1 MKIDTENRL
10 NYAIAWCGPGFVV
23 GYIIFWG
30 LMGHNIP
37 PPNMMG
43 LSADQLVA
51 QYYDAHQGTI
61 AIGMAV
67 SMGVAFFY
75 LPWSCLISGVIND
88 SESRSPNVLSRME
101 LTGGTLTAWS
111 LGFCPA
117 TWLLC
122 AIFTH
127 DLPVNVIR
135 AIHVFGWFIYDMTWG
150 ITTVQC
156 IGVGLWTVL
165 NKKQKIFPAWAG
177 WATIA
182 VGTIFITLTILPW
195 VKQGP
200 FAVSGSWN
208 YFVIFG
214 TWLFAFFGVYSFYL
228 IKEMGRRKSLSSDF
242 STHPAGTVLQG

>member
-1 MKIDTENRL
+1 MRTETENRL
-10 NYAIAWCGPGFVV
+10 NYAIAWCGPAFVV

-43 LSADQLVA
+43 LSDDQLVA

-61 AIGMAV
+61 AIGMAI
-67 SMGVAFFY
+67 SMAVAFFY

-88 SESRSPNVLSRME
+88 GRGPNVLSRME

-127 DLPVNVIR
+127 DLPNNVIR

-156 IGVGLWTVL
+156 IGVGLWTIL

-182 VGTIFITLTILPW
+182 VGTIFITLTVLPW

-208 YFVIFG
+208 YFVVFG
-214 TWLFAFFGVYSFYL
+214 TWLFAFFGVYSYFL
-228 IKEMGRRKSLSSDF
+228 IKEMSRRKAGITELSTTS
-242 STHPAGTVLQG
+242 AGNTTLQT